1 MGRKGDSFLCVLAIC
16 LFRLRSHF
24 CPSPPRTP
32 KRAFLRSFCLV
43 DFASVLSTEDLVG
56 HCKAGGREK
65 ELPSGFRFL
74 PASFQQ
80 QCRARMSSTF
90 WQCPLLQCQASF
102 WILGPEF
109 SRSSTISG
117 PAKWCPP
124 RPQHQPYSVSSA
136 FSSPTYGI
144 LPQLSTTARHL
155 MSQHKPC
162 CDFPLVPASAIP
174 SH

>member
-1 MGRKGDSFLCVLAIC
+1 MLAIC

-32 KRAFLRSFCLV
+32 KPAFLMSFCLV
-43 DFASVLSTEDLVG
+43 AFASALSTEDLVG

-65 ELPSGFRFL
+65 ELTSGFRFL

-80 QCRARMSSTF
+80 QCTARISSIF
-90 WQCPLLQCQASF
+90 RQFPLLQCKASF
-102 WILGPEF
+102 WILGPEL

-117 PAKWCPP
+117 PAKWRPL
-124 RPQHQPYSVSSA
+124 RPQHQPYSISSA
-136 FSSPTYGI
+136 LSSPTYGI
-144 LPQLSTTARHL
+144 LPQLSTTAQHL
-155 MSQHKPC
+155 TSQHKPC
-162 CDFPLVPASAIP
+162 SDFSSVPASAIP